1 MQKYLFYIICLL
13 ISLTMVCCS
22 ENDSDNSPKTTIP
35 TKIEEDSINT
45 KDDTNKV
52 DTIYFQIQKDNII
65 LSIGETET
73 VDIFVNLHDNDANFD
88 KDNGNYNL
96 QLKFAQNDLQPE
108 NYFVSKVEQI
118 NDGNDTRFRLYIED
132 LCIKNNYNDSVQIRI
147 TKKGNKT
154 IYLSSKLRI
163 SLSCDNTT
171 RKYLDTNLP
180 LVKIETVNNEEP
192 KCDYVSPPNNCWGAG
207 IKNATKVP
215 GKLLI
220 LKNDDI
226 LYYSGE
232 YDKGNSGMTLKIR
245 GNTSAYHDK
254 KPYKIKLQKKADL
267 LSRKDDNNY
276 KDKEWVLLKY
286 DGLKALVGF
295 KLNELIGM
303 QWTPSF
309 QYVNVMIN
317 GDYRGLYMLCESV
330 KRNPNCRINVDETG
344 YIIEYDAY
352 WWNEN
357 VYFVSDYSD
366 SMNYT
371 FKYPDEEN
379 ISQEQIDYIKQYVKT
394 LETTILKEGQYEN
407 YMDVDSWAK
416 WLLLQDILGN
426 SDSAG
431 ANIYFTKFDNTETS
445 KLMMGNLWDFDSSFK
460 VSTYWSVQHTA
471 DLLYFPKLLANKN
484 MLFKNTYKSY
494 WTKISPN
501 LVQDMN
507 TFLDEFAR
515 SETAAAVN
523 TSITSD
529 NQRWGYESSHISE
542 EISTF
547 KAWFVV
553 RLYLLNQMIP
563 NL

>member
-1 MQKYLFYIICLL
+1 
-13 ISLTMVCCS
+13 
-22 ENDSDNSPKTTIP
+22 
-35 TKIEEDSINT
+35 
-45 KDDTNKV
+45 
-52 DTIYFQIQKDNII
+52 
-65 LSIGETET
+65 
-73 VDIFVNLHDNDANFD
+73 
-88 KDNGNYNL
+88 
-96 QLKFAQNDLQPE
+96 
-108 NYFVSKVEQI
+108 
-118 NDGNDTRFRLYIED
+118 
-132 LCIKNNYNDSVQIRI
+132 
-147 TKKGNKT
+147 
-154 IYLSSKLRI
+154 
-163 SLSCDNTT
+163 
-171 RKYLDTNLP
+171 
-180 LVKIETVNNEEP
+180 
-192 KCDYVSPPNNCWGAG
+192 
-207 IKNATKVP
+207 
-215 GKLLI
+215 
-220 LKNDDI
+220 
-226 LYYSGE
+226 
-232 YDKGNSGMTLKIR
+232 
-245 GNTSAYHDK
+245 
-254 KPYKIKLQKKADL
+254 
-267 LSRKDDNNY
+267 
-276 KDKEWVLLKY
+276 
-286 DGLKALVGF
+286 
-295 KLNELIGM
+295 
-303 QWTPSF
+303 
-309 QYVNVMIN
+309 
-317 GDYRGLYMLCESV
+317 
-330 KRNPNCRINVDETG
+330 
-344 YIIEYDAY
+344 
-352 WWNEN
+352 
-357 VYFVSDYSD
+357 
-366 SMNYT
+366 MNYT

-431 ANIYFTKFDNTETS
+431 ANIYFTKFDNTENS

-507 TFLDEFAR
+507 TFLEEFAR